1 MVLAQ
6 RNAGGR
12 VVKEQ
17 VTDDL
22 SALPLHGM
30 GTASVTWWGTAA
42 FMLIEGTGF
51 ALALAVYL
59 YLMSLAATWPI
70 DAKRPDLLPGT
81 LVTLLLLASVVPN
94 VLVSR
99 WAGRQELH
107 KVRIGMLVMSVLGIA
122 PLIVRI
128 FEFPALNISWDTN
141 AYGSVVWTLLGLHT
155 THIITDLVDTLVLAV
170 LMFTRHGDNLRRFG
184 DVQDNAMY
192 WNFVVAAWLPIY
204 ACIYWIPRL

>member
-1 MVLAQ
+1 
-6 RNAGGR
+6 
-12 VVKEQ
+12 VKEQ
-17 VTDDL
+17 VTKDL

-30 GTASVTWWGTAA
+30 GSASPTWWGTAA

-70 DAKRPDLLPGT
+70 DAKRPDLTAGT
-81 LVTLLLLASVVPN
+81 LVTVILLASLIPN
-94 VLVSR
+94 YLISR
-99 WAGRQELH
+99 WAQRQDLG
-107 KVRIGMLVMSVLGIA
+107 KVKVGMIVMSVFGIA

-128 FEFPALNISWDTN
+128 FEFPSLNISWDAN
-141 AYGSVVWTLLGLHT
+141 AYGSIVWTLLGLHT
-155 THIITDLVDTLVLAV
+155 SHIITDLVDTLVLAV
-170 LMFTRHGDNLRRFG
+170 LMFTRHGDNARRFG

-204 ACIYWIPRL
+204 VCIYWIPRL

>member
-1 MVLAQ
+1 MVLAK

-17 VTDDL
+17 VTKDL

-30 GTASVTWWGTAA
+30 GSASPTWWGTAA

-70 DAKRPDLLPGT
+70 DAKRPDLTAGT
-81 LVTLLLLASVVPN
+81 LVTVILLASLIPN
-94 VLVSR
+94 YLISR
-99 WAGRQELH
+99 WAQRQDLG
-107 KVRIGMLVMSVLGIA
+107 KVKLGMIVMSVFGIA

-128 FEFPALNISWDTN
+128 FEFPSLNISWDAN
-141 AYGSVVWTLLGLHT
+141 AYGSIVWTLLGLHT
-155 THIITDLVDTLVLAV
+155 SHIITDLVDTLVLAV
-170 LMFTRHGDNLRRFG
+170 LMFTRHGDNARRFG

-204 ACIYWIPRL
+204 VCIYWIPRL